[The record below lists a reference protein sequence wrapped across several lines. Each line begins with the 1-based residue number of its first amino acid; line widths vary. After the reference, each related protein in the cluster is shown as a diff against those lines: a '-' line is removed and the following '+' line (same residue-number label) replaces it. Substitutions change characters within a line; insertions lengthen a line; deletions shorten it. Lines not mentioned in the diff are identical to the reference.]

1 MKQSIE
7 KRQWE
12 PMKLTNVG
20 HVGEIVQGG
29 GGKLSVETHD
39 TGDSRKPSGLEP

>member
-1 MKQSIE
+1 MEHSIE

-12 PMKLTNVG
+12 PMRLTDVG

-39 TGDSRKPSGLEP
+39 IGDNRKPSGLEP